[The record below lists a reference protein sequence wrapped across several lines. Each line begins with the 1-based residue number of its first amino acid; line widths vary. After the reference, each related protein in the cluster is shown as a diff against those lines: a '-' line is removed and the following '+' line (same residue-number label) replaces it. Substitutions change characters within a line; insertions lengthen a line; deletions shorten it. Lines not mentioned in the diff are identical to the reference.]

1 MVSGAG
7 RLEPPLRP
15 IPPAKDMH
23 ELSIALSIVDIATEA
38 ARRNGGGTVEALY
51 LRLGKLSGVAKEA
64 LLFSWELACADSP
77 IEGSRLVIEEVPI
90 VVHCASCDADRTID
104 TSDDFVCPVCNEPTP
119 TVVSGKEL
127 QLSALE
133 IV

>member
-1 MVSGAG
+1 
-7 RLEPPLRP
+7 
-15 IPPAKDMH
+15 MH

-38 ARRNGGGTVEALY
+38 ARKNGGGTVEALY
-51 LRLGKLSGVAKEA
+51 LRLGKLSGVAKDA
-64 LLFSWELACADSP
+64 LLFSWELASADTP
-77 IEGSRLVIEEVPI
+77 IKGSRLIIEEVPV
-90 VVHCASCDADRTID
+90 VVHCTLCDADRTID
-104 TSDDFVCPVCNEPTP
+104 STDNFECPVCNEPTP